1 MDTEKILITGAAT
14 GFGRDIA
21 LNLAKMGKKVIA
33 TTEVI
38 SQVSSLEKD
47 ADDLGVTMQIEKLDI
62 TDPGDR
68 ERAWEWDI
76 DVLVNNAAIKEGGS
90 LVDIPEENLR
100 NQFEVN
106 AISPIVLT
114 KGFARKMIEKKEGRI
129 IFVSSISGLMVNS
142 FSGPYSASKF
152 AIESFANTLSQEL
165 QEFNIEVA
173 TINPGPYLTGFN
185 DREMETWKNW
195 RDNPSKR
202 IFNYEK
208 IAFPFEQYDPKEVID
223 PSIKVI
229 LGETNSYRN
238 VIPEN
243 MISQVKETQE
253 EQWDKKTDKELGKRH
268 EMVQKAYDLEPKTK
282 AKDY

>member
-114 KGFARKMIEKKEGRI
+114 KGFARKMIEKKEGRV
-129 IFVSSISGLMVNS
+129 IFVSSISGLMVNP

-152 AIESFANTLSQEL
+152 AMESFANTLSQEL